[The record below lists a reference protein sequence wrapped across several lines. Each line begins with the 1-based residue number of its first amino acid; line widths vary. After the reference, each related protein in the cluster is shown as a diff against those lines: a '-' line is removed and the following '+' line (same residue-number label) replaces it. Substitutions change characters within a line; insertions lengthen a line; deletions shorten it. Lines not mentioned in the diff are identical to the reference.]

1 MLATHYLI
9 ANERGLVDRWRIELQ
24 YAACKAAILPLN
36 YQPIWWTKQD
46 FNLRPIGCKPIA
58 LATELLAHIKKKLFW
73 FRPATKE
80 AFSRNLGGEKS
91 AVFKVPLWTLV
102 F

>member
-58 LATELLAHIKKKLFW
+58 LATELLAHIRKDF
-73 FRPATKE
+73 FGSDPQPR
-80 AFSRNLGGEKS
+80 KS
-91 AVFKVPLWTLV
+91 LR
-102 F
+102 